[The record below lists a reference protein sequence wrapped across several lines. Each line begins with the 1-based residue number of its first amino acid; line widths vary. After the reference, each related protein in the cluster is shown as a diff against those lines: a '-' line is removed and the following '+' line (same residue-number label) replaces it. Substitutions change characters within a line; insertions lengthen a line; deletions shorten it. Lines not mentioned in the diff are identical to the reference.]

1 MKLSPFEAPL
11 FTSSKPYFFEQKGAQ
26 LAQPS
31 FPPPSMQVFP
41 RQPMQYLSKDSERYM
56 TANGTVQKT
65 KIHVSWSVFSPK
77 TESSLLCRLG
87 ASRTPADVQRM
98 ETFSKLLVCSQEP
111 KTKVLSCLTASKIKI
126 FSKE

>member
-11 FTSSKPYFFEQKGAQ
+11 FTSSKPYFFEQKGTQ

-56 TANGTVQKT
+56 TANGTVQKV
-65 KIHVSWSVFSPK
+65 KSMCISLSVFSPK
-77 TESSLLCRLG
+77 TVESPVQIGSKQDSCRCSENGDIFKTLG
-87 ASRTPADVQRM
+87 L
-98 ETFSKLLVCSQEP
+98 FSGTQ
-111 KTKVLSCLTASKIKI
+111 TKSPELSYC
-126 FSKE
+126 FQN